1 MAIESIAFGALGKSA
16 GASPMARAMA
26 NFVSDALGGQAA
38 GAAGGSGGLDFGK
51 VLSNALS
58 SVDQSQNQADDL
70 AKRFQLGDQ
79 SASLEQAMIAMQK
92 ANISFQG
99 LVQVRNRV
107 ISAYHD
113 IMNMQV

>member
-1 MAIESIAFGALGKSA
+1 MAIDSIGFGALGQSPA
-16 GASPMARAMA
+16 ASPMARALA
-26 NFVSDALGGQAA
+26 NSVSDALGSQAA
-38 GAAGGSGGLDFGK
+38 GSAKAGSLDFGQ
-51 VLSNALS
+51 VLSNALAN
-58 SVDQSQNQADDL
+58 VDQSQNQADDL

-79 SASLEQAMIAMQK
+79 SASLEQTMIAMQK

-113 IMNMQV
+113 IMSMQV